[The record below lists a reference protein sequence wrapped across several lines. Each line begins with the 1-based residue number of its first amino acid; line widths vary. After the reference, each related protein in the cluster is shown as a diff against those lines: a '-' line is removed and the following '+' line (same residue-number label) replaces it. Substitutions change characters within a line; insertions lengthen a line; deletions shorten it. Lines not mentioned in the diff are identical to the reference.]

1 MRDDEGCLGN
11 PPPASAYFSPRSD
24 QYSIPVSSR
33 TKRADPS
40 SPCAASNPRTLRAT
54 LAALAQAL
62 SPLCHSSFSLRASPR
77 ARYCRPSQTNPL
89 ALFCSSNPSSTT
101 SLPRSPRHLAIS
113 FSVYLRPFLFVSF
126 SLALSLSVCVSLFL
140 SCCLPLSL
148 FFSTSTPSR
157 QPDLLIFRC
166 NAVLKVSSILFI
178 YQSRSSRNE
187 RSKFGDCRSADN
199 KRRSWSARAR
209 DSRLLR
215 PDCATLR

>member
-126 SLALSLSVCVSLFL
+126 SLALFLSVSLFPSPAAFPSL
-140 SCCLPLSL
+140 S
-148 FFSTSTPSR
+148 
-157 QPDLLIFRC
+157 
-166 NAVLKVSSILFI
+166 
-178 YQSRSSRNE
+178 SSRPLLANLTCSFSVATLYL
-187 RSKFGDCRSADN
+187 RCLQFCLFTNLAALATSGANSGDCRSADN
-199 KRRSWSARAR
+199 KRRSSSARAR